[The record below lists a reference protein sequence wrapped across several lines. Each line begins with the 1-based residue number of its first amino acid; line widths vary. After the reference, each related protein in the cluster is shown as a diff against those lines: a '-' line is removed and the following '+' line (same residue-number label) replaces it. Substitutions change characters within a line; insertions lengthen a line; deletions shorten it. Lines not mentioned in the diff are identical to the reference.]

1 MPEAEPHAPGPTD
14 TRGRPS
20 GPTDALLVVDKDR
33 GWTSHDVVAR
43 CRRLFGQRRVGH
55 AGTLDPSATG
65 ILLVGLGR
73 VTRLTRFLG
82 ALHKSYAGEVVLGTT
97 TTTLDD
103 QGDVVE
109 RFDMRGVTVDQ
120 ARQAAR
126 TLTGEIM
133 QTPPMVSARKVA
145 GRRLYELARQGVEVE
160 RSARPVSV
168 SRFDVE
174 PTEEAGVL
182 AIAVDCSS
190 GTYVRALA
198 ADLGSAL
205 GGGAHLRR
213 LRRRAIGSF
222 TLAEARRLDEL
233 SPDSAMASVLSPA
246 EAMRDY
252 AQLQVDRSV
261 AGAVCHGVRVERS
274 AVGAVGTGPWAVI
287 DDERRLLAV
296 CEPADDRWLQPAVV
310 LVTSQ

>member
-1 MPEAEPHAPGPTD
+1 M
-14 TRGRPS
+14 
-20 GPTDALLVVDKDR
+20 VDKDE

-43 CRRLFGQRRVGH
+43 CRGLVGQRRVGH
-55 AGTLDPSATG
+55 AGTLDPAATG
-65 ILLVGLGR
+65 ILLVALGR

-82 ALHKSYAGEVVLGTT
+82 ALSKSYAGEVVLGST

-109 RFDMRGVTVDQ
+109 RFDMGGVTVDQ
-120 ARQAAR
+120 AREAAK

-145 GRRLYELARQGVEVE
+145 GRRLYQLAREGVEVE
-160 RSARPVSV
+160 RSARPVMV
-168 SRFDVE
+168 SRFDVGPTDE
-174 PTEEAGVL
+174 PGVV
-182 AIAVDCSS
+182 AIEVDCSS
-190 GTYVRALA
+190 GTYVRTLA
-198 ADLGSAL
+198 ADLGAAL

-222 TLAEARRLDEL
+222 NLSEAHRLDEL
-233 SPDSAMASVLSPA
+233 SPDSAIAPVLSPV

-252 AQLQVDRSV
+252 PQLRVDDRVAQ
-261 AGAVCHGVRVERS
+261 AVGHGVRVER
-274 AVGAVGTGPWAVI
+274 AEVGAVGSGPWAVV
-287 DDERRLLAV
+287 DDRRRLLAV
-296 CEPADDRWLQPAVV
+296 YEQGDDARLKPAVV

>member
-1 MPEAEPHAPGPTD
+1 
-14 TRGRPS
+14 
-20 GPTDALLVVDKDR
+20 VVDKDP

-43 CRRLFGQRRVGH
+43 CRRLLDQRRVGH
-55 AGTLDPSATG
+55 AGTLDPAATG
-65 ILLVGLGR
+65 VLLVALGR
-73 VTRLTRFLG
+73 VTRLTRFMG
-82 ALHKSYAGEVVLGTT
+82 ALSKSYAGEVVLGAT

-109 RFDMRGVTVDQ
+109 RFDMQGATVDQ
-120 ARQAAR
+120 ARRAAR
-126 TLTGEIM
+126 ALTGEIM

-145 GRRLYELARQGVEVE
+145 GRRLYQLAREGVEVE
-160 RSARPVSV
+160 RSARPVTV

-174 PTEEAGVL
+174 PTDEPGVF
-182 AIAVDCSS
+182 AIGVDCSS
-190 GTYVRALA
+190 GTYVRSLA

-213 LRRRAIGSF
+213 LRRQAIGTF

-233 SPDSAMASVLSPA
+233 SPDSAVASVLSPG

-252 AQLQVDRSV
+252 PRLRVDDGVAQ
-261 AGAVCHGVRVERS
+261 AVGHGVRVER
-274 AVGAVGTGPWAVI
+274 ADVGAVGAGPWAVV
-287 DDERRLLAV
+287 DDRQRLLAV
-296 CEPADDRWLQPAVV
+296 YEQGDDARLKPAVV

>member
-1 MPEAEPHAPGPTD
+1 
-14 TRGRPS
+14 
-20 GPTDALLVVDKDR
+20 VVDKDP

-43 CRRLFGQRRVGH
+43 CRRLLGQRRIGH
-55 AGTLDPSATG
+55 AGTLDPAATG
-65 ILLVGLGR
+65 ILLVALGR
-73 VTRLTRFLG
+73 VTRLTRFMG
-82 ALHKSYAGEVVLGTT
+82 ALSKSYAGEVVLGAT

-109 RFDMRGVTVDQ
+109 RFDMGGVTVDQ
-120 ARQAAR
+120 ARQATR

-145 GRRLYELARQGVEVE
+145 GRRLYQLAREGVEVE
-160 RSARPVSV
+160 RSARPVTV

-174 PTEEAGVL
+174 PTDEPGVF
-182 AIAVDCSS
+182 AIEVDCSS
-190 GTYVRALA
+190 GTYVRSLA

-222 TLAEARRLDEL
+222 TLAEARRLDDL
-233 SPDSAMASVLSPA
+233 SPDSAGASVLSPG

-252 AQLQVDRSV
+252 SRLRVDDAV
-261 AGAVCHGVRVERS
+261 ARAVGHGVRVER
-274 AVGAVGTGPWAVI
+274 ADVGAVGEGPWAVV
-287 DDERRLLAV
+287 DDRQRLLAV
-296 CEPADDRWLQPAVV
+296 YEQGDDTCLKPAVV

>member
-1 MPEAEPHAPGPTD
+1 MPEADG
-14 TRGRPS
+14 
-20 GPTDALLVVDKDR
+20 LLVIDKDP

-43 CRRLFGQRRVGH
+43 CRRLVGQRRVGH

-65 ILLVGLGR
+65 ILLVALGR
-73 VTRLTRFLG
+73 ATRLTRFLG
-82 ALHKSYAGEVVLGTT
+82 ALSKSYAGEVVLGAT

-109 RFDMRGVTVDQ
+109 RFDMRGVTIGQ
-120 ARQAAR
+120 ARDAAR

-145 GRRLYELARQGVEVE
+145 GRRLYQLAREGVEVE
-160 RSARPVSV
+160 RIARPVMV

-174 PTEEAGVL
+174 PTAEPGVF
-182 AIAVDCSS
+182 AIEVDCSS
-190 GTYVRALA
+190 GTYVRTLA

-213 LRRRAIGSF
+213 LRRQAIGSF
-222 TLAEARRLDEL
+222 TLAEAHGLDDL
-233 SPDSAMASVLSPA
+233 SPDSVAASVLSPV

-252 AQLQVDRSV
+252 PQLRVDDGGAQ
-261 AGAVCHGVRVERS
+261 AVGHGVRVARGD
-274 AVGAVGTGPWAVI
+274 VGAVGEGPWAVV
-287 DDERRLLAV
+287 DDQRRLLAV
-296 CEPADDRWLQPAVV
+296 YEQGDDARLKPAVV

>member
-1 MPEAEPHAPGPTD
+1 
-14 TRGRPS
+14 
-20 GPTDALLVVDKDR
+20 VVDKDE

-43 CRRLFGQRRVGH
+43 CRRLLGQRRVGH
-55 AGTLDPSATG
+55 AGTLDPGATG

-73 VTRLTRFLG
+73 VTRLMRFLG
-82 ALHKSYAGEVVLGTT
+82 ALPKSYAGEVVLGATT
-97 TTTLDD
+97 STLDD

-109 RFDMRGVTVDQ
+109 RFDMRGVTIDQ
-120 ARQAAR
+120 AREAAR

-145 GRRLYELARQGVEVE
+145 GRRLYQLAREGVEVE
-160 RSARPVSV
+160 RIARPVTV

-174 PTEEAGVL
+174 PTDEPGVF
-182 AIAVDCSS
+182 AIEVDCSS
-190 GTYVRALA
+190 GTYVRTLA

-213 LRRRAIGSF
+213 LRRLAIGSF
-222 TLAEARRLDEL
+222 TLADARRVDEL
-233 SPDSAMASVLSPA
+233 SADSVAASVFSPL

-252 AQLQVDRSV
+252 PRLLVDDGVAQAVGH
-261 AGAVCHGVRVERS
+261 GAKVERTD
-274 AVGAVGTGPWAVI
+274 VGAVGEGPWAVV
-287 DDERRLLAV
+287 DDRRRLLAV
-296 CEPADDRWLQPAVV
+296 YEQGDARLKPAVV